1 MPRDG
6 FGFIGMASQY
16 AICDPLTD
24 SIFIIT
30 SENMDGEKVA
40 STLIMNELYK
50 NIIPNFS
57 NPLPENQES
66 YKNLTEYIDN
76 QEIFPL
82 KNSVLNNIS
91 KDINGIKYLLEEN
104 PMSIQSIRL
113 NFDQNSGIFEFEN
126 DKSVNKIEFGIGYNV
141 FGKFP
146 GKKRIGMTA
155 SVYEDGQYNCAASAV
170 WCEKDKIHI
179 LVRIIDT
186 YLGTLSI
193 IIGFKDEKVT
203 LTMQKHS
210 QRILENYNGTA
221 AGYRI

>member
-1 MPRDG
+1 MKSAVSKQTDNYIGGNVSECFENNGYGYLIWKMPRDG

-76 QEIFPL
+76 Q
-82 KNSVLNNIS
+82 
-91 KDINGIKYLLEEN
+91 
-104 PMSIQSIRL
+104 
-113 NFDQNSGIFEFEN
+113 
-126 DKSVNKIEFGIGYNV
+126 
-141 FGKFP
+141 
-146 GKKRIGMTA
+146 
-155 SVYEDGQYNCAASAV
+155 
-170 WCEKDKIHI
+170 
-179 LVRIIDT
+179 
-186 YLGTLSI
+186 
-193 IIGFKDEKVT
+193 
-203 LTMQKHS
+203 
-210 QRILENYNGTA
+210 
-221 AGYRI
+221 